1 LLFTVLLVSVSSAT
15 YAKNASAIYFGNNAC
30 PSGELRDYMGI
41 CFPKNECKSGLFAA
55 AGTCK
60 DVTVPEC
67 TKVNGETRCTVGSTA
82 LNPGRSPLSPLA
94 GENEHSLKNIVNNP
108 VVTLGSI
115 AKTICGITKGSNG
128 PPGVNDQG
136 NPCPKSK

>member
-1 LLFTVLLVSVSSAT
+1 MSKLSGFVLLFAALVLVSVSYLT
-15 YAKNASAIYFGNNAC
+15 YASAIYFGNNAC

-60 DVTVPEC
+60 DVTVPQC

-82 LNPGRSPLSPLA
+82 LNPGKSPLSPLA
-94 GENEHSLKNIVNNP
+94 GENEHSLKNALECMRMYMGQLVH
-108 VVTLGSI
+108 
-115 AKTICGITKGSNG
+115 G
-128 PPGVNDQG
+128 PG
-136 NPCPKSK
+136 CKIR